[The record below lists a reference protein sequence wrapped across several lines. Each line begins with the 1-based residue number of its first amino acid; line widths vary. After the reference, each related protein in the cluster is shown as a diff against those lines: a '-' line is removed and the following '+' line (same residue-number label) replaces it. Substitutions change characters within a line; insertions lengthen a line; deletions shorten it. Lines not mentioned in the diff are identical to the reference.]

1 MGCFSVS
8 NVSTYLA
15 SKKQVIASESK
26 PLVLKSCHDMGITQ
40 EAAPT
45 ATSSGSGGG
54 REAAQV
60 GGGKEA
66 AQVGVGREAAL
77 VGGGREAAWL
87 GAGGRQPRSVGEGS
101 SPVGRGLL
109 SLSLS
114 LPLLR
119 VSPGRHSMA
128 PVAIWEESFRE
139 AQCWD
144 FQPGSWPPAPGPH
157 LPSFST
163 SQGVLLSRRQHQ

>member
-15 SKKQVIASESK
+15 SKKQVTASESK

-45 ATSSGSGGG
+45 ATSSGWGGG

-60 GGGKEA
+60 GG
-66 AQVGVGREAAL
+66 GREAAL

-87 GAGGRQPRSVGEGS
+87 GARGRQPRSVGEGS

-109 SLSLS
+109 S
-114 LPLLR
+114 
-119 VSPGRHSMA
+119 VS
-128 PVAIWEESFRE
+128 
-139 AQCWD
+139 
-144 FQPGSWPPAPGPH
+144 
-157 LPSFST
+157 
-163 SQGVLLSRRQHQ
+163 